1 MNLKGLKRENLRDH
15 MTDLELI
22 FNMLGEAATAEITRN
37 RNAQGFI
44 ENKDTARRGGKISG
58 DARKKLEKESGRK
71 VVTSEN
77 YLDQPENV
85 KKIGRKD

>member
-1 MNLKGLKRENLRDH
+1 MVKSEKQTALILS
-15 MTDLELI
+15 DLELI
-22 FNMLGEAATAEITRN
+22 FNMLGEAATTEITRN

-44 ENKDTARRGGKISG
+44 ENKDTAQRGGKIAG

-77 YLDQPENV
+77 YLVQPDTI
-85 KKIGRKD
+85 KRIGRKSEE